1 MKQTK
6 EHTTHM
12 TPATTQPLNE
22 LVEKL
27 RALTPRGMS
36 HQPARRHWF
45 AAAQLMNNSAQHFA
59 SEAKFRNGQWILI
72 GRWREHEAGMAR
84 ALRDLA
90 MAKQIAIGIRF
101 SLLEEEESHFFD
113 LQHLKLAICAIDE
126 LQRHPRF
133 SRLPVQTQT
142 TEIQPA

>member
-101 SLLEEEESHFFD
+101 SLLEEEESHFF
-113 LQHLKLAICAIDE
+113 KLALRAIDE

-133 SRLPVQTQT
+133 ACLPTHT
-142 TEIQPA
+142 PATEIQPA